1 MNYTTWIDICVS
13 FEGGIFI
20 ATTRI
25 MPLHIGKGRTIGKAV
40 REILDYVKNPEKTD
54 QQRLISSFECD
65 SRMADA
71 EFHFALKEYE
81 RNTARRIGREN
92 EIGRAHV

>member
-1 MNYTTWIDICVS
+1 M
-13 FEGGIFI
+13 

-65 SRMADA
+65 SRMADGTLLMNWHDSVLNNNVLVSKRPLKNLTDTA
-71 EFHFALKEYE
+71 MRFMHFPIHKA
-81 RNTARRIGREN
+81 IS
-92 EIGRAHV
+92 